1 MKKLLF
7 IIVLTINFTS
17 PGFVGAVNPTA
28 FQKKRNTNPDNKFE
42 YPVKISKNQR
52 YFTDAKGRPF
62 FYQACTGW
70 ELLSKLT
77 REETEIY
84 LKNRSEKG
92 FNTIQV
98 TLLPWKADDVNRF
111 GEPAFLDKKYFTQ
124 PNEKYFEHIDW
135 VLQKAN
141 EYGIQLSINL
151 FWLRSDWRDHTN
163 VNNSRAFGSYVA
175 NRFLHHDNIM
185 WFAGGD
191 VNPEDKMDA
200 QLALAEAIHSID
212 KKHLLSYHGGR
223 YSDGTSTSSS
233 ALFHREPWLDFN
245 MAYCYD
251 PYHCPRLDAYA
262 PVQFIHT
269 YNLKPVKPIIL
280 GEGFYEGTLNYTFN
294 DNQKQLYAIRRNP
307 LWGITCGI
315 TGHSIGHQ
323 KIFPFIEG
331 WQNAL
336 DEPNSIVVKN
346 LSSLVSEIKWWTLV
360 PDQNHDVGIS
370 GFGNFG
376 GEHYISLA
384 YDPKGSL
391 ALAYFPYKGKLT
403 VDMSKFSGPVQGR
416 WFNPVNGNAV
426 PLDLY
431 IPNKGTYFF
440 SPPEDNGTSGQD
452 YLLILETKRP
462 HRLGAR
468 SVQK

>member
-1 MKKLLF
+1 MKRIFSCLKHLIAGCMLISSWNF
-7 IIVLTINFTS
+7 ANAANLIVNQ
-17 PGFVGAVNPTA
+17 
-28 FQKKRNTNPDNKFE
+28 QKRDSNPDSRFE

-52 YFTDAKGRPF
+52 YFTDAQGRPF

-77 REETEIY
+77 REETETY

-98 TLLPWKADDVNRF
+98 TLLPWKADDVSRY
-111 GEPAFLDKKYFTQ
+111 GEPAFLDEKYFTL
-124 PNEKYFEHIDW
+124 PNEKYFEHVDW

-151 FWLRSDWRDHTN
+151 FWLRSNWRDYTN
-163 VNNSRAFGSYVA
+163 ADNARVFGTYVA

-200 QLALAEAIHSID
+200 QIALAEAIHSID

-233 ALFHREPWLDFN
+233 ALFHREAWHDFN

-262 PVQFIHT
+262 PVQFIHA
-269 YNLKPVKPIIL
+269 YNLKPVKPIVL

-294 DNQKQLYAIRRNP
+294 DTGKQLHAIRRNP

-315 TGHSIGHQ
+315 TGHSIGHE

-331 WQNAL
+331 WQKAL
-336 DEPNSIVVKN
+336 DDPNSIVVKN
-346 LSSLVSEIKWWTLV
+346 LNSLLSEIKWWTLV
-360 PDQNHDVGIS
+360 PDQNHDVGIA

-384 YDPKGSL
+384 YDPKGKL
-391 ALAYFPYKGKLT
+391 AVAYFPYKGILT
-403 VDMSKFSGPVQGR
+403 VDLSKFSGTVTGK
-416 WFNPVNGNAV
+416 WFDPVNGKVIPIQSA
-426 PLDLY
+426 L
-431 IPNKGTYFF
+431 PNKGTF
-440 SPPEDNGTSGQD
+440 SFSSPGPNGAGNHD
-452 YLLILETKRP
+452 FLLILESIK
-462 HRLGAR
+462 
-468 SVQK
+468 